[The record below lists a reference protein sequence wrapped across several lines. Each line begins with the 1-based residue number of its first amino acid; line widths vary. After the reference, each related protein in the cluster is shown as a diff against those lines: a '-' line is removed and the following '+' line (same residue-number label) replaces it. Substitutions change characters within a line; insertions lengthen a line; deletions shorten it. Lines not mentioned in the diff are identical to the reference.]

1 MQEVIQAFLT
11 AFAGWNVRVAN
22 STLERVQQ
30 AILSQSEV
38 IIVEV
43 SVGEIDGLRFLKQLR
58 TPPATQG
65 ERLLLNTVHQWRV
78 YFDINSPFLEATDT
92 LCKDFCKKI

>member
-1 MQEVIQAFLT
+1 
-11 AFAGWNVRVAN
+11 
-22 STLERVQQ
+22 VQQ
-30 AILSQSEV
+30 AKLSQPDA

-65 ERLLLNTVHQWRV
+65 
-78 YFDINSPFLEATDT
+78 IPFVILTSAAS
-92 LCKDFCKKI
+92 